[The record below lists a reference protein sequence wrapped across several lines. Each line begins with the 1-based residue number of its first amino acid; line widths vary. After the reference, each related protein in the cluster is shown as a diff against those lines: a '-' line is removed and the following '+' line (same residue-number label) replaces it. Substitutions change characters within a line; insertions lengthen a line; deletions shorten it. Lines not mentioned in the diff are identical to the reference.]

1 MERHEEVPVVF
12 GPTGLA
18 YNAAK
23 LGGTDWGAAI
33 CLVFVTLFLNAQM
46 GILGFLIGIGVIV
59 SLLWPLGWSKRYY
72 AIGEWLAGVFIHVF
86 LRDALWLAE
95 NDPNEGFFR
104 KLCRW
109 LYNRCTHH
117 AYPYRV
123 DTLYD
128 YGLVY
133 TKPMSTDSVIITGDG
148 SDIAGLS
155 LQEQANRA
163 EWIAEEIRR
172 NVSYEGLEVTTSM
185 VFSRRPLDM
194 IDVLAVQ
201 NASMHPNVLWP
212 EALLVLAENPGRS
225 ADDLYKAGLL
235 TRQQLRDYRL
245 HKVNVV
251 QARALL
257 GERGMTPIMAYV
269 ITVNRSTRLQAAEP
283 KRRGQGKP
291 LDESELRFEKIIQ
304 IAQASSDALRK
315 AGVGNPR
322 VLTPRQA
329 EAYLRVWDVA
339 GLPSFFE
346 RQLEETGHGLHHP
359 EHAIMAQSDVAVFD
373 QTGHATVRLTV
384 PPQHVT
390 PNTMPQ
396 LVTQSEVPWLT
407 RTIVCESTTGK
418 WEYRGTYFLGNLV
431 DILMSVFSGIRPG
444 AKSIRRRQ
452 KLDAAEERIADESHI
467 LYLNV
472 FESCAHDD
480 PKVLEMYVDM
490 LQREIRSIGGK
501 SERLKGRARI
511 VPWTLTALTGI
522 PVRR

>member
-1 MERHEEVPVVF
+1 MERQEEVPVVF

-18 YNAAK
+18 YNAAR
-23 LGGTDWGAAI
+23 LGGADWGAVTV
-33 CLVFVTLFLNAQM
+33 LVFATLILNARM
-46 GILGFLIGIGVIV
+46 GIFGLLIGIGAIV
-59 SLLWPLGWSKRYY
+59 LLIWPLGWSKRYY
-72 AIGEWLAGVFIHVF
+72 AIGEWQVGIFIHVF
-86 LRDALWLAE
+86 LRDAIWLAE

-109 LYNRCTHH
+109 FYHRCTHH

-123 DTLYD
+123 DALYD

-133 TKPMSTDSVIITGDG
+133 TESMSTDSIILTGDG

-155 LQEQANRA
+155 LQEQASRA
-163 EWIAEEIRR
+163 EQIAEEIRR

-185 VFSRRPLDM
+185 VFLRRPKDM
-194 IDVLAVQ
+194 IDVLAMQ
-201 NASMHPNVLWP
+201 NMSMHPNVLWP

-225 ADDLYKAGLL
+225 ADDLYRVGLL

-245 HKVNVV
+245 YQINVV
-251 QARALL
+251 QTRSMLA
-257 GERGMTPIMAYV
+257 EQGMTTTMAYV
-269 ITVNRSTRLQAAEP
+269 VTIGRSTRLRAAEP
-283 KRRGQGKP
+283 KRRSQGKP

-304 IAQASSDALRK
+304 IAQSSRDALRK

-329 EAYLRVWDVA
+329 EAYLRGWDVA

-373 QTGHATVRLTV
+373 QTGHATVRLTAL
-384 PPQHVT
+384 PQYIT

-431 DILMSVFSGIRPG
+431 DIMMGVFNGIRPG
-444 AKSIRRRQ
+444 AKTIRRRQ
-452 KLDAAEERIADESHI
+452 KLDTAEERIADESHI

-480 PKVLEMYVDM
+480 PKVLEMYVDA
-490 LQREIRSIGGK
+490 LQSEIRRIGGR